1 MYDNIKEYMITVLR
15 KTEGFDR
22 NDFKNRFD
30 MDIDDV
36 YKEDIKELIAEGFI
50 QDKSGRISLTPKG
63 IDVSNSVLCR
73 LIRLCIFDI
82 NHYFLCIFR
91 YPSLFYI
98 QFSYFYI

>member
-1 MYDNIKEYMITVLR
+1 MSYMSDMYDNIKEYMITVLR

-73 LIRLCIFDI
+73 FV
-82 NHYFLCIFR
+82 
-91 YPSLFYI
+91 
-98 QFSYFYI
+98 